1 MRFEERT
8 VIAAP
13 PERVWAVYSDVERWP
28 EWTASMTSV
37 ERLDD
42 GPLRIGSRARIKQPR
57 LPVAVWEVTEL
68 VDGQRWVWVST
79 APGVRTVGIHEIAP
93 AGAGSTVS
101 SVIDQK
107 GPLGNVVGRL
117 TKGLTERYL
126 AMEGAG
132 LKALAERAA

>member
-8 VIAAP
+8 IIAAP
-13 PERVWAVYSDVERWP
+13 PERVWAIYSDVERWP

-37 ERLDD
+37 ERLDS

-68 VDGQRWVWVST
+68 VDGRRWVWVST
-79 APGVRTVGIHEIAP
+79 APGVRTVGIHDIERAD
-93 AGAGSTVS
+93 AGSVVHS
-101 SVIDQK
+101 GIEQQ
-107 GPLGNVVGRL
+107 GPLGSLVGRL

-126 AMEGAG
+126 TMEGAG
-132 LKALAERAA
+132 LKARAERAA